1 MEIQQR
7 LIKVRDLI
15 LFSIG
20 FIIGLFLVTLVTTKN
35 YENAFRESLL
45 IIIFTGLAIAFVSRK
60 V

>member
-20 FIIGLFLVTLVTTKN
+20 FIIGLFLVTLVTKN